1 MQLMACSPQELLS
14 IRGIEESVKEAPQLK
29 IEIKEVLHAG
39 VYTRIAIVPENV
51 LLVGAFMKVPTT
63 LVVVGRCAMTVNGGT
78 SVADGIACFT
88 SPPGRKTVFRTFVPT
103 KLIMSFATKA
113 ETLEQARQE
122 FTDDVLQGEE
132 LCQE

>member
-1 MQLMACSPQELLS
+1 MQIMACSPKELLL

-29 IEIKEVLHAG
+29 IEIREALHAG

-51 LLVGAFMKVPTT
+51 LLVGALMKVPTT

-78 SVADGIACFT
+78 SVADCVACFA
-88 SPPGRKTVFRTFVPT
+88 SPAGRKTVFRTFVPT

-113 ETLEQARQE
+113 ESLEQARQE

>member
-51 LLVGAFMKVPTT
+51 LLVGALMKVPTT
-63 LVVVGRCAMTVNGGT
+63 LVVVGRCAMTVNGGRDCMLY
-78 SVADGIACFT
+78 VPAGKKNGVQD
-88 SPPGRKTVFRTFVPT
+88 FR
-103 KLIMSFATKA
+103 SH
-113 ETLEQARQE
+113 ETNYVVCYQSGDAWAGASRIY
-122 FTDDVLQGEE
+122 G
-132 LCQE
+132 